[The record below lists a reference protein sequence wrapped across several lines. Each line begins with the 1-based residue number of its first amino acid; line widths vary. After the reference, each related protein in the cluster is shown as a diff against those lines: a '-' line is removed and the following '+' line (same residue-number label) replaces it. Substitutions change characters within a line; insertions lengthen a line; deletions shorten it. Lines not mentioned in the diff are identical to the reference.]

1 MITAELPYNEQERLE
16 ALRAYGILDTEPE
29 AAFDDITRLAA
40 HICGTPIALIS
51 LVEAGRQWFKSRIGI
66 DAPETPRDISFCAH
80 AILQEGLF
88 VVGDS
93 HEDIRFVDNPFVTS
107 DPNIRFYA
115 GAPLI
120 DPDGNALGSLCVI
133 DRIPRELT
141 GEQSDALMALSR
153 QVISQLELRA
163 NVARLRETIRTQERT
178 EKLLR
183 DSEERYRYLVNNARD
198 IIYRTDANGHFV
210 FFNDSALGMMGY
222 PVESLRGA
230 HFLEL
235 IRADF
240 RPAARRFYARQ
251 IARRI
256 PNSYYE
262 FPTLT
267 GSGDEIWIGQNVQLI
282 FDDGEE
288 VVGFQAVARDITDRR
303 RVEQALR
310 ESEDRYRDLFENAND
325 LIQSTSI
332 DGGFLY
338 VNRSWREALGY
349 TEEEIAGMNLFDI
362 VHPAH
367 RSSYQE
373 IRRRVIDGEKVDR
386 FETRFLTRNGGEIMV
401 EGSMNCSYS
410 DGIAVSTRSIL
421 RDITERKQTESAL
434 HATMSLQRAILEGAD
449 YMIISTLPDGTIQ
462 SFNAAAERQLGYS
475 ADELVGKCTPALI
488 HDPAEVMRRTR
499 ELSGELGGPIEPG
512 METFVAK
519 ARRGISDEYEWTYIA
534 RDGRRF
540 PVLLSMTRLTAPD
553 GTITGFLGI
562 ARDITDRKRFATAVR
577 DSEERFR
584 SAFDDAPIGMALVS
598 TKGEWIRVNRVICAI
613 LGYTEEEL
621 RARTFQDIT
630 HPDDLNADLA
640 NVKTLLEGRGETYE
654 MEKRYFHKD
663 GSLVWVRLSVSIV
676 RDAERNPL
684 YFISQIEDITDRKR
698 ITGELADARDAAL
711 KSARL
716 KTEFLAN
723 MSHEIRTPMNGII
736 GMVGLLL
743 GTGLNREQREFAEM
757 IEISGQSLLTIIND
771 ILDVSKIEAGK
782 LNIERV
788 SLNLKSLVDSTTGL
802 LKERARSKGVELISV
817 IYSNVPVDL
826 RGDPVRVR
834 QVLTNLI
841 GNAIKFTNDGEVI
854 LRAKLE
860 SETGDR
866 TMVRFEVTD
875 TGIGI
880 ADDVIGELFRPFT
893 QADSS
898 TTRKFG
904 GTGLGLAISKKLV
917 EMMGGEIGV
926 TSRPGAGS
934 TFWFTIAFE
943 KGSPMPERL
952 EIQIPAQSNGHVH
965 PDNGVNGVMPIGNF
979 QILVAEDNIINQKVT
994 FRQLEKLGYK
1004 ADVVS
1009 NGLEVLQAM
1018 ERKDYDLILMDCQM
1032 PEMDGFETATEIRK
1046 REGEGKHVPIVA
1058 LTASAMFG
1066 ARDECTKAG
1075 MDGYLSK
1082 PVKIDDLGDLL
1093 AEYAESNA
1101 ALPPAAD
1108 PVADTGVD
1116 DITLDSAIIRGL
1128 RDLSP
1133 EGERGIF
1140 DELAETYLAG
1150 AEERAEE
1157 LHEAMEAGSCAGV
1170 ERISHKLKGGVSIL
1184 GASRLAQLC
1193 DMLELR
1199 GAEETLD
1206 GAENILREIDE
1217 ELVRVAAALRSQIRA
1232 A

>member
-1 MITAELPYNEQERLE
+1 MITAELPYNEPERLE

-66 DAPETPRDISFCAH
+66 DAPETARDISFCSH
-80 AILQEGLF
+80 VILQEGLF
-88 VVGDS
+88 VVGDAL
-93 HEDIRFVDNPFVTS
+93 EDIRFADNPLVTS

-133 DRIPRELT
+133 DRVPRRLT
-141 GEQSDALMALSR
+141 EEQSDALMALGR
-153 QVISQLELRA
+153 QVIGQLELRA
-163 NVARLRETIRTQERT
+163 SVARLRETISTQEET
-178 EKLLR
+178 EHRLR

-198 IIYRTDANGHFV
+198 IIYRTDSNGHFV
-210 FFNDSALGMMGY
+210 FFNDSALQTMGY
-222 PVESLRGA
+222 PVEDLRGA

-267 GSGDEIWIGQNVQLI
+267 GNGDELWIGQNVQLI
-282 FDDGEE
+282 LDDAEE
-288 VVGFQAVARDITDRR
+288 VIGFQAVARDITDRR
-303 RVEQALR
+303 RIEQALR

-332 DGGFLY
+332 DGIFLY
-338 VNRSWREALGY
+338 VNRAWREALGY
-349 TEEEIAGMNLFDI
+349 TEEEVAGMKLLDI
-362 VHPAH
+362 VHPLH
-367 RSSYQE
+367 RDSYTE

-386 FETRFLTRNGGEIMV
+386 FETRFRTRGGEEIVV

-410 DGIAVSTRSIL
+410 DGMAVSTRSIL
-421 RDITERKQTESAL
+421 RDITERKRTEAAL
-434 HATMSLQRAILEGAD
+434 HATMTLQRAILEGAD

-462 SFNAAAERQLGYS
+462 LFNPAAARQLEYS
-475 ADELVGKCTPALI
+475 ADELVGKSSPAIL
-488 HDPAEVMRRTR
+488 HDLTEVVERAS
-499 ELSGELGGPIEPG
+499 ELTKELGETIEPG
-512 METFVAK
+512 FEAFVAK
-519 ARRGISDEYEWTYIA
+519 ARRGDPDANEWTYIA
-534 RDGRRF
+534 KDGRRF
-540 PVLLSMTRLTAPD
+540 PVLLSVTRLTDVD
-553 GTITGFLGI
+553 GSVTGFLGI
-562 ARDITDRKRFATAVR
+562 AQDITDRKRFESALR

-584 SAFDDAPIGMALVS
+584 RAFDDAPIGMALVS
-598 TKGEWIRVNRVICAI
+598 TEGRWIRVNHVICDI

-621 RARTFQDIT
+621 HARRFQDIT
-630 HPDDLNADLA
+630 HPDDLDADIGHVNAILA
-640 NVKTLLEGRGETYE
+640 GGMQSYE
-654 MEKRYFHKD
+654 MEKRYIHKD
-663 GSLVWVRLSVSIV
+663 GSLVWVRLSVSLV
-676 RDAERNPL
+676 RDSEDRPL
-684 YFISQIEDITDRKR
+684 HFISQIEDITERKR

-736 GMVGLLL
+736 GLVGLLL

-771 ILDVSKIEAGK
+771 ILDFSKIEAGK

-841 GNAIKFTNDGEVI
+841 GNAIKFTSDGEVI

-860 SETGDR
+860 SETADR
-866 TMVRFEVTD
+866 TLVRFEVTD

-926 TSRPGAGS
+926 TSKPGVGS

-952 EIQIPAQSNGHVH
+952 EIPMQTNGHVQ
-965 PDNGVNGVMPIGNF
+965 PETVTNGAMPAGNL
-979 QILVAEDNIINQKVT
+979 QILVAE
-994 FRQLEKLGYK
+994 
-1004 ADVVS
+1004 
-1009 NGLEVLQAM
+1009 
-1018 ERKDYDLILMDCQM
+1018 
-1032 PEMDGFETATEIRK
+1032 
-1046 REGEGKHVPIVA
+1046 
-1058 LTASAMFG
+1058 
-1066 ARDECTKAG
+1066 
-1075 MDGYLSK
+1075 
-1082 PVKIDDLGDLL
+1082 
-1093 AEYAESNA
+1093 
-1101 ALPPAAD
+1101 
-1108 PVADTGVD
+1108 
-1116 DITLDSAIIRGL
+1116 
-1128 RDLSP
+1128 
-1133 EGERGIF
+1133 
-1140 DELAETYLAG
+1140 
-1150 AEERAEE
+1150 
-1157 LHEAMEAGSCAGV
+1157 
-1170 ERISHKLKGGVSIL
+1170 
-1184 GASRLAQLC
+1184 
-1193 DMLELR
+1193 
-1199 GAEETLD
+1199 
-1206 GAENILREIDE
+1206 
-1217 ELVRVAAALRSQIRA
+1217 
-1232 A
+1232 